1 MLFVD
6 TPPSSLS
13 FIYRSLGALHSLQP
27 TPDDEGYGTP
37 TIPALK
43 QRGFVTWQ
51 TVQILLGPEE
61 HVPFL
66 QKAVAL
72 FDIFDPETG
81 TMFPKIL
88 PKECFPDHPDQAMEK
103 WYDEVAQRLKKEAED
118 DMSEKMGI
126 PRVRVEVDDPVPRT
140 SSELSG
146 EGSADERH
154 GAARYFEDPL
164 YRKRPP
170 IARHF
175 SKQPAFTKQPKAYVE
190 ERGRL
195 VASSVRH
202 MLNPFNRR
210 KNMSGRHE
218 DDYSDE
224 DATPIATAPPPV
236 SRYVSHKRPHPPRR
250 EDSLS
255 TTDSESDSD
264 GPPSR
269 HRTPVLRHRRSHD
282 PPTSPPDYFPKYHE
296 ERRYSHEAPPDDRS
310 LKPDPLAPV
319 FGPSRSPM
327 FATHVAQLQ
336 AHNYYADRRPAMPA
350 RGSYR
355 TSGSPHVR
363 HVAIPRVEAELPYV
377 REHEAPYPRERE
389 RERDRDR
396 DRDRDRGRDDS
407 RSHHR
412 RRSEERPKE
421 RDRDRDREG
430 RERSESGRTTRSH
443 DRVKDEW
450 DERERGDKSR
460 DRDRG
465 DRDRGDRDRG
475 DRDRGDRD
483 RGDRDRGDRERAR
496 DRTHRYVSAAQ
507 DGVGGRRYPPVEQP
521 WRP

>member
-6 TPPSSLS
+6 TPPPSLS

-27 TPDDEGYGTP
+27 APDDEGYGTP
-37 TIPALK
+37 AIPALK

-51 TVQILLGPEE
+51 TVQLLLGPEE

-72 FDIFDPETG
+72 FDVVDPETG
-81 TMFPKIL
+81 NMFPKIL
-88 PKECFPDHPDQAMEK
+88 PKECFPDHPDEAMEK
-103 WYDEVAQRLKKEAED
+103 WYDGVAQRLKKEAED
-118 DMSEKMGI
+118 DASDKMGT
-126 PRVRVEVDDPVPRT
+126 PRVRVEVDDPAPRT
-140 SSELSG
+140 SSDLSG

-170 IARHF
+170 IVRHF
-175 SKQPAFTKQPKAYVE
+175 SKQPVFVKQPRAYVE

-210 KNMSGRHE
+210 KSISGRHE

-224 DATPIATAPPPV
+224 DPTPIATAPPPV
-236 SRYVSHKRPHPPRR
+236 PRYSTHKRPHPPRR

-255 TTDSESDSD
+255 TTESESDSD

-269 HRTPVLRHRRSHD
+269 HRSAVLRHRRSHD
-282 PPTSPPDYFPKYHE
+282 PPTSPREYFPKYHE
-296 ERRYSHEAPPDDRS
+296 ERRYSHDQPPDGRP

-319 FGPSRSPM
+319 YGPSKSPM

-336 AHNYYADRRPAMPA
+336 AQNYYADRRPPMPT
-350 RGSYR
+350 RGGYR
-355 TSGSPHVR
+355 SPNVR
-363 HVAIPRVEAELPYV
+363 HIAPPRVEPELPYV

-389 RERDRDR
+389 RERERDR
-396 DRDRDRGRDDS
+396 DRDRNRSRDDS

-412 RRSEERPKE
+412 RRRSEEHVRE
-421 RDRDRDREG
+421 RDRDRDRDG
-430 RERSESGRTTRSH
+430 RERSDSGRTTRSH

-450 DERERGDKSR
+450 DDRDRSDRSK

-465 DRDRGDRDRG
+465 DRDRERE
-475 DRDRGDRD
+475 
-483 RGDRDRGDRERAR
+483 RERA
-496 DRTHRYVSAAQ
+496 RTHRYVSGVQ
-507 DGVGGRRYPPVEQP
+507 DGVGGRRYPVVDPP
-521 WRP
+521 WQR